1 MKKLVKYIE
10 KDMFKGLSTQQQIN
24 RDAVIEDFQSVLA
37 LGSNKTDIPGMQG
50 KVLFVQ
56 GLFAGSGEHI
66 DDFEVSV
73 AVLKSRCVAVVFAQV
88 DRSREKRDQ
97 GMREEHHPAWLSCLE
112 LCPRLF
118 PEKIL
123 SIRLRIEERLIQRG
137 IY

>member
-10 KDMFKGLSTQQQIN
+10 KDMFKGLSTQHQIN

-50 KVLFVQ
+50 KVLFVR

-73 AVLKSRCVAVVFAQV
+73 TVLKSRCVAVVFAQV
-88 DRSREKRDQ
+88 DRSESREKRDQ

-112 LCPRLF
+112 LCPACF
-118 PEKIL
+118 
-123 SIRLRIEERLIQRG
+123 LRKYYQSDCELKRD
-137 IY
+137 

>member
-1 MKKLVKYIE
+1 
-10 KDMFKGLSTQQQIN
+10 MFKGLSTQQQIN

-37 LGSNKTDIPGMQG
+37 LGSNKTDISGMQG